1 MFSKVHTCD
10 TKCLWSMKKKTLRKN
25 KSELG
30 FSCTAWI
37 PKILCKD
44 VYFLFV
50 IPDDDI
56 QYVAKKT
63 TLRLLNNIV
72 FQCITFMICLDSHL
86 SKIQK
91 IKQATGI
98 YEKREVFW

>member
-1 MFSKVHTCD
+1 M
-10 TKCLWSMKKKTLRKN
+10 
-25 KSELG
+25 
-30 FSCTAWI
+30 
-37 PKILCKD
+37 
-44 VYFLFV
+44 YFLFV

-98 YEKREVFW
+98 YEKREVFLRNETNGFTYTETNRTILYTKQEEHVY